1 MSVPPPLGRSG
12 HLRAFPLG
20 NHALSRGFPGTTL
33 HEMTAA
39 PRKRLSPE
47 ESRDAALE
55 AARALLLEAGPQAVT
70 LKAVAARI
78 GRTHANLLHHF
89 GSAAGLQKALA
100 ANIACGVTSKIGAA
114 VMRARA
120 GDHDDHEVV
129 NLTFDAFD
137 KGGAG
142 ALASWM
148 ILTGNQDALD
158 PILEAIHR
166 LIDELAEGHAD
177 KSHSL
182 HEETLQLV
190 LMAVGDALLGA
201 PMARALGLPRNK
213 AREMAV
219 AQLSRTMAEHHGDME
234 KPQ

>member
-1 MSVPPPLGRSG
+1 MSSS
-12 HLRAFPLG
+12 A
-20 NHALSRGFPGTTL
+20 
-33 HEMTAA
+33 
-39 PRKRLSPE
+39 RKRLSPE

-100 ANIACGVTSKIGAA
+100 ASIAGTVTAEIGAA
-114 VMRARA
+114 VLRARS
-120 GDHDDHEVV
+120 GDQDPREVV
-129 NLTFDAFD
+129 DLTFDAFG

-148 ILTGNQDALD
+148 ILNGNEDALD

-166 LIDELAEGHAD
+166 LVDEISAD
-177 KSHSL
+177 AGVEPQL
-182 HEETLQLV
+182 LREETLQLT
-190 LMAVGDALLGA
+190 LMALGDALLGG
-201 PMARALGLPRNK
+201 PMARAVDLPRER

-219 AQLSRTMAEHHGDME
+219 AQLRKSVANGG
-234 KPQ
+234 